1 MNEIFDIFSEKIT
14 VMSIAEEFVSC
25 NINDTIGKVKNE
37 FSNKNFDVIGV
48 KKDDK
53 IIGYLNFSD
62 IKEEAKNEK
71 CGKYLKKFE
80 INEII
85 PESFPLNETFE
96 KFKFNNEKKKI
107 ERLFVL
113 TSQGISHII
122 TKADFQKIIVR
133 LYIF

>member
-48 KKDDK
+48 NKDDK

-96 KFKFNNEKKKI
+96 KFKFNNEKKKSKDY
-107 ERLFVL
+107 LFL
-113 TSQGISHII
+113 LRKGFLI
-122 TKADFQKIIVR
+122 
-133 LYIF
+133 